1 MTFEELYTLITCIEA
16 CLNSRPLTTLNND
29 PNDFDVL
36 TPAHFLIGDDLTS
49 TLEPDLK
56 DIRVNRLSRWQRME
70 QLRQH
75 FWSRWSREYLSCL
88 QQRSKWRS
96 TSGADIEIGQ
106 LVLIKEENV
115 PPLKWL
121 LGRVTEV
128 HRGTDQR
135 VRVVSVKTK
144 AGCIKRAV
152 VKLCKLPVESVSD

>member
-16 CLNSRPLTTLNND
+16 CLNSRPLIPLSND

-36 TPAHFLIGDDLTS
+36 TPAHFLIGDHLTS

-75 FWSRWSREYLSCL
+75 FWSRWSKEYLSGL
-88 QQRSKWRS
+88 QQRSKWKS

-152 VKLCKLPVESVSD
+152 ARLCKLPVESVPD